1 VQGEDE
7 DHPQGAQV
15 KLRPYQEQAVTF
27 IYERDRSLVLAP
39 VGAGKTAITLAAM
52 QELLRDGVVT
62 RWLVVAP
69 KRVCTDV
76 WPVEQPKWAPGLRLA
91 VGVGSAAQRRAALTA
106 DVDAVVINYDNLDK
120 LTDLKRFDGIV
131 FDELTRLKNPSG
143 KRFRALHRLLEHVN
157 VRIGLTGSF
166 TSNGLEDVFGQ
177 CKIVDE
183 KLLGRSKGAFLQQY
197 FYCANREFND
207 WKPRPSALPQV
218 MQRIKPATFVLEPG
232 EYKDTLPPL
241 HVVEMRADLPTRDPY
256 EQMKKHFITTLP
268 TTEAIAASA
277 AAVTMK
283 LQQLAGG
290 WVYGEGRSPAWFS
303 THKFDLLEE
312 VLDGNQRDNTLIFY
326 NFVEELAELKRRY
339 PADLRTL
346 DDGRDVIE
354 RWNRREIKLLAAHP
368 KSAGHG
374 LNLQAGGNK
383 IVFLSLPWS
392 LELYEQAIGRLH
404 RSGQRHDVWC
414 YVLLTN
420 KTVDERIWAALSDK
434 RSISDLALEEL
445 K

>member
-1 VQGEDE
+1 MTL
-7 DHPQGAQV
+7 A
-15 KLRPYQEQAVTF
+15 LRPYQEQAVTF

-39 VGAGKTAITLAAM
+39 VGAGKTAITLTAM
-52 QELLRDGVVT
+52 QELLRDGIVT

-76 WPVEQPKWAPGLRLA
+76 WPVEQPKWAPHLTMAIA
-91 VGVGSAAQRRAALTA
+91 VGSGAQRRAALTA
-106 DVDAVVINYDNLDK
+106 DVHAVVINYDNLDK

-131 FDELTRLKNPSG
+131 LDELTRLKNPSG
-143 KRFRALHRLLEHVN
+143 KRFKALHKLLEHVK

-183 KLLGRSKGAFLQQY
+183 KLLGRAKGAFLQQY
-197 FYCANREFND
+197 FYCANREYND
-207 WKPRPSALPQV
+207 WKPLPNALPRV

-241 HVVEMRADLPTRDPY
+241 HTVEMRADLPDRDPY

-290 WVYGEGRSPAWFS
+290 WVYGEGRTPAWFS

-339 PADLRTL
+339 PGDLWTL

-374 LNLQAGGNK
+374 LNLQSGGNK
-383 IVFLSLPWS
+383 VVFLSLPWS

-420 KTVDERIWAALSDK
+420 KTVDERIWAALADK